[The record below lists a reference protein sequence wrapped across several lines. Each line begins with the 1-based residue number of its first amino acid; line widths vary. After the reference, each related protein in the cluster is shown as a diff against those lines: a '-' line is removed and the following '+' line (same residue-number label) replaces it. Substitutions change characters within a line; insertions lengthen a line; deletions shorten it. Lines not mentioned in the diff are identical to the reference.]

1 MTLTQPLRILVVE
14 NDPQQRADLIE
25 TLRAWPC
32 EYFAAEPFFSA
43 EDPSA
48 GLLEDA
54 KSKARRYRCH
64 LALVDLRLKDD
75 NDLHDTSGLA
85 LVAELAPTLSIILS
99 GYLDRQIVKTAP
111 DLDGPPQRPCDFVGK
126 EDGPDALWRAIQQ
139 AARNRW
145 CRREVEFLRPQEL
158 EPSMLIRRFVSRGET
173 APPDQVDDVLRRLFP
188 KATRLKVEPLTENQS
203 SASLLLR
210 QRSWVFKVFEN
221 EYLRPVI
228 VKLARSGRISN
239 ELQRFSDVKPFFPA
253 ARYAILH
260 GQPVELWDVGG
271 TVYEFIGDHHDFPV
285 ATFSEYCQ
293 MHESQEIGEA
303 LANFRSFWRRLYQRQ
318 PVQSRQTILRACN
331 SVWGDEWCRRLLD
344 SQQTSY
350 WQECAQRLGQGE
362 LPNPIAWLIR
372 KVSLTAPGQYNDG
385 GLPYVDIAM
394 IHGDLHSGNLFVDT
408 RGDIWVIDYE
418 RTGYGPIVLDWTEL
432 EVDILTQSPE
442 LDLTEPA
449 SLHLLQVLLA
459 SPTVSI
465 PEATPVEDATLGKLW
480 AVLYWLR
487 RQADSTLPT
496 SDARPYLWGV
506 LFNALFRLTLL
517 FADLDG
523 WERGS
528 ERQVLLRIALL
539 AGLLCHRLD
548 HVNGGWSLVGRQ
560 GPTKPKNAIG

>member
-1 MTLTQPLRILVVE
+1 
-14 NDPQQRADLIE
+14 
-25 TLRAWPC
+25 
-32 EYFAAEPFFSA
+32 
-43 EDPSA
+43 
-48 GLLEDA
+48 
-54 KSKARRYRCH
+54 
-64 LALVDLRLKDD
+64 
-75 NDLHDTSGLA
+75 
-85 LVAELAPTLSIILS
+85 
-99 GYLDRQIVKTAP
+99 
-111 DLDGPPQRPCDFVGK
+111 
-126 EDGPDALWRAIQQ
+126 
-139 AARNRW
+139 
-145 CRREVEFLRPQEL
+145 
-158 EPSMLIRRFVSRGET
+158 
-173 APPDQVDDVLRRLFP
+173 
-188 KATRLKVEPLTENQS
+188 
-203 SASLLLR
+203 
-210 QRSWVFKVFEN
+210 
-221 EYLRPVI
+221 
-228 VKLARSGRISN
+228 
-239 ELQRFSDVKPFFPA
+239 
-253 ARYAILH
+253 
-260 GQPVELWDVGG
+260 
-271 TVYEFIGDHHDFPV
+271 
-285 ATFSEYCQ
+285 
-293 MHESQEIGEA
+293 
-303 LANFRSFWRRLYQRQ
+303 
-318 PVQSRQTILRACN
+318 
-331 SVWGDEWCRRLLD
+331 
-344 SQQTSY
+344 
-350 WQECAQRLGQGE
+350 
-362 LPNPIAWLIR
+362 
-372 KVSLTAPGQYNDG
+372 
-385 GLPYVDIAM
+385 
-394 IHGDLHSGNLFVDT
+394 VDT